1 MKILLHDYLIVKP
14 LVEEVTKSGIILAT
28 QVQEKQMKGEVI
40 LVGKDIEDE
49 DIKVGTIV
57 LFDKMNSTTAPK
69 ELGEENKLYQYE
81 DILAILS

>member
-1 MKILLHDYLIVKP
+1 MHDYLIVKP

-69 ELGEENKLYQYE
+69 ELGEENKLCQYE
-81 DILAILS
+81 DILAIMS